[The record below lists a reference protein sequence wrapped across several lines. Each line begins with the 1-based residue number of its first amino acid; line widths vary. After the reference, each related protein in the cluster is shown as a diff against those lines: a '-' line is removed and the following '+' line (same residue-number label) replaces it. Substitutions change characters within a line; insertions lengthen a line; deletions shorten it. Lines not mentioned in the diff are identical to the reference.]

1 MVRSASDLD
10 GSEVVQAQPVHGSQA
25 FVAIAMAERMKELS
39 PFRMNSRRGAGSAP
53 DKSAEEICAEGIA
66 AAQLEHER
74 AREQKLKRLPGGLLD
89 PWATQQRA
97 AGRKKS
103 SAAKAA
109 ELAQQKREQRRMN
122 KASAQASA
130 HTGPDGIV
138 GEAAKGRPRGRRG
151 RFITP
156 KRSRLYR
163 KAYLPA
169 RHTARRT
176 SPRPPKQR
184 CVSSDGGLAVDGAE
198 TAAVVRGA
206 DACAGAEQKAHA
218 VKRAGGGDTLP
229 VAEGAAA
236 AALLAL
242 CEM

>member
-1 MVRSASDLD
+1 M
-10 GSEVVQAQPVHGSQA
+10 VQAQPVHGSQA
-25 FVAIAMAERMKELS
+25 FVAIAVAERKKELS
-39 PFRMNSRRGAGSAP
+39 PFRMNLRRGAGSAP

-74 AREQKLKRLPGGLLD
+74 AREQKLKRLLGGLLD
-89 PWATQQRA
+89 PWAAQQRA
-97 AGRKKS
+97 AGRKKL

-109 ELAQQKREQRRMN
+109 ELAQQKREQRRA
-122 KASAQASA
+122 KAASQASAQ
-130 HTGPDGIV
+130 PDGAV
-138 GEAAKGRPRGRRG
+138 GKAAKGRPRGRRG
-151 RFITP
+151 RFTTP

-163 KAYLPA
+163 KAYLP
-169 RHTARRT
+169 
-176 SPRPPKQR
+176 PKQPG
-184 CVSSDGGLAVDGAE
+184 VSSDGGLAVDGTE

-206 DACAGAEQKAHA
+206 NACAGAEQEAPA